1 MKKKTIMYLWF
12 VIIVFI
18 LIVIPYIQNAG
29 AGPAMS
35 WIYFFMWYYKYIA
48 GVYLYII
55 SMGMLEGVLL
65 VLFIQ
70 SLLDNIQ
77 EPEPTKFDLNQ

>member
-29 AGPAMS
+29 EWPAMS
-35 WIYFFMWYYKYIA
+35 WIFFFMWYYKYIS